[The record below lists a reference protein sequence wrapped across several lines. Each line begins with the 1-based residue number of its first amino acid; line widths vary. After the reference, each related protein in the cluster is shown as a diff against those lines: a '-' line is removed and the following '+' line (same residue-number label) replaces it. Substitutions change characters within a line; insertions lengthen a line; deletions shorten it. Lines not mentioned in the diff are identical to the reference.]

1 MCGIV
6 GLHLKNPAL
15 QSRIGELVYPMM
27 DCMASRGED
36 SAGLVIFSDGVAEG
50 KFRYSIRVT
59 EDQLPITDVK
69 KIVEQLQSDLKK
81 ALNTDVE
88 IERVRPDG
96 GVFVTTDN
104 VDAVE
109 AALFTALPTAS
120 LVGRGRS
127 MEILKDVG
135 SPADVCNRFEIRDR
149 SGYQAIG
156 HTRMAT
162 ESAVTIEH
170 SHPFAPN
177 SDLAVVHNGTFSN
190 PFMVRRELAEDG
202 IFTVTDNDTEVAAR
216 LIGRELAAGKKM
228 AEALNTVTHTM
239 DGFYTLLVGTA
250 DEFAVVRDSFACKP
264 LVVAETDD
272 YVAVASEYVAMVD
285 LPNITDAQIYE
296 PKPEELY
303 IWKTNQDA
311 SEKPVVT
318 SLS

>member
-1 MCGIV
+1 
-6 GLHLKNPAL
+6 
-15 QSRIGELVYPMM
+15 
-27 DCMASRGED
+27 MASRGQD
-36 SAGLVIFSDGVAEG
+36 SAGLVIFSDGIPDG
-50 KFRYSIRVT
+50 KYRYSIRVT
-59 EDQLPITDVK
+59 EDQLPQADVK
-69 KIVEQLQSDLKK
+69 KIVDSLQQELAK
-81 ALNTDVE
+81 ALNTEVE
-88 IERVRPDG
+88 VERVRPDG
-96 GVFVTTDN
+96 GVFVTTND
-104 VDAVE
+104 VDAVQAE
-109 AALFTALPTAS
+109 LFNIVPDAS
-120 LVGRGRS
+120 LVGYGQH

-135 SPADVCNRFEIRDR
+135 SPADVCNRFEVRDR

-190 PFMVRRELAEDG
+190 PFMVRRELAEQG
-202 IFTVTDNDTEVAAR
+202 IYTVTDNDTEVAAR
-216 LIGRELAAGKKM
+216 LIGRELAAGKQM
-228 AEALNTVTHTM
+228 AEALTTVTTTM

-285 LPNITDAQIYE
+285 LPNINDAQIYE

-303 IWKTNQDA
+303 IWKSNQD
-311 SEKPVVT
+311 SSDKPVVT

>member
-6 GLHLKNPAL
+6 GLHLKTEAL
-15 QSRIGELVYPMM
+15 QSRLGELVYPMM
-27 DCMASRGED
+27 DCMASRGQD
-36 SAGLVIFSDGVAEG
+36 SSGLVIFSDPVAAG
-50 KFRYSIRVT
+50 KSRYSIRVSD
-59 EDQLPITDVK
+59 EDLSQDEIR
-69 KIVEQLQSDLKK
+69 KIVNDIKSELAISLS
-81 ALNTDVE
+81 TDVE
-88 IERVRPDG
+88 IERNRPDG
-96 GVFVTTDN
+96 AVFVTTD
-104 VDAVE
+104 DATAVE
-109 AALFTALPTAS
+109 TELMTRYPNAT
-120 LVGRGRS
+120 LVGHGKS

-135 SPADVCNRFEIRDR
+135 APADVCNRFEVRDR
-149 SGYQAIG
+149 TGYQAIG

-190 PFMVRRELAEDG
+190 PFMVRRQLAEEG

-216 LIGRELAAGKKM
+216 LIGLELARGGDMAQALSTVGK
-228 AEALNTVTHTM
+228 VM

-250 DEFAVVRDSFACKP
+250 DEFAVVRDSFGCKP

-285 LPNITDAQIYE
+285 LPNIEDAHVFE

-303 IWKTNQDA
+303 IWKSSQSA
-311 SEKPVVT
+311 SDKPLVT
-318 SLS
+318 TLS

>member
-6 GLHLKNPAL
+6 GLHLKTKSL
-15 QSRIGELVYPMM
+15 QSRLGELVYPMM
-27 DCMASRGED
+27 DCMASRGQD
-36 SAGLVIFSDGVAEG
+36 SAGLVIYSDEVAKG
-50 KFRYSIRVT
+50 KFRYSIRVSDNDLPL
-59 EDQLPITDVK
+59 DQINKMVSEVQNDLAIALKSDV
-69 KIVEQLQSDLKK
+69 D
-81 ALNTDVE
+81 

-96 GVFVTTDN
+96 AVFVTTNDAT
-104 VDAVE
+104 AVE
-109 AALFTALPTAS
+109 TELATRHPEAT
-120 LVGRGRS
+120 LVGYGTS

-135 SPADVCNRFEIRDR
+135 APADVCTRFEVRDR
-149 SGYQAIG
+149 TGYQAIG

-162 ESAVTIEH
+162 ESAITIEH
-170 SHPFAPN
+170 SHPFAPH

-216 LIGRELAAGKKM
+216 LIGREIAAGKHM
-228 AEALNTVTHTM
+228 AEALTTVTTTM
-239 DGFYTLLVGTA
+239 DGFYTLLVGTNE
-250 DEFAVVRDSFACKP
+250 EFAVVRDSFACKP

-272 YVAVASEYVAMVD
+272 YVAVASEYIAFVD

-303 IWKTNQDA
+303 IWKSNQD
-311 SEKPVVT
+311 SSTPVVT